1 MKKIFLFISLVNL
14 LFANV
19 FEEDKLTLTFSNIVV
34 KQQYKCTPEFKN
46 SSDYKQYCLKE
57 NDIVD
62 INTLSFVNDNNK
74 GVFNLTTVNAFGHVI
89 HASKYFE
96 KIHIPNR
103 LNLQLIL
110 KSITLDYKLVMK
122 DPNGI
127 ENTLSEGVLT
137 SIDNDIKVNNEIIF
151 YKYTDTYNVDQ
162 YRECIDGESWIKKY
176 GQRSGKKCEWIK
188 LEKKY

>member
-34 KQQYKCTPEFKN
+34 KQQYKCTPDFKN
-46 SSDYKQYCLKE
+46 SLDYKKYCLRE
-57 NDIVD
+57 NDIID
-62 INTLSFVNDNNK
+62 INTLSFVNDDNK
-74 GVFNLTTVNAFGHVI
+74 GIFNLTTVNAFGHVI
-89 HASKYFE
+89 HADKYFE
-96 KIHIPNR
+96 KIYIPDR

-110 KSITLDYKLVMK
+110 KSITLNYKLVMK